1 MTGGPPL
8 AQGPQRAPALRP
20 AREDTTAWAGGG
32 RGVLAWPP
40 ELQEAKVCC
49 VQATWSLSLCHT
61 SLIGQRQEGIPLRLK
76 KKT

>member
-20 AREDTTAWAGGG
+20 AREHTTAWAGGG

-40 ELQEAKVCC
+40 ELQELLCTSHLVP
-49 VQATWSLSLCHT
+49 VTLSYKPDWT
-61 SLIGQRQEGIPLRLK
+61 
-76 KKT
+76 KTGGDTFAP